1 MVILDTGDET
11 SAKQDIILYDPVE
24 QFWFLKP
31 PAAADTVLTAALK
44 DNLQQMVSRGVL
56 LAEQIDISKRIDI
69 CMGCEFFV
77 KNGERCNKC
86 GCYMNIK
93 ARLQASKCPV
103 GKW

>member
-1 MVILDTGDET
+1 MNDNDSGPNPIPPSILTP
-11 SAKQDIILYDPVE
+11 SLAHMA
-24 QFWFLKP
+24 FS
-31 PAAADTVLTAALK
+31 LTDALK
-44 DNLQQMVSRGVL
+44 DNLQQMVSRGAL
-56 LAEQIDISKRIDI
+56 LAEQMEVSKRIDI